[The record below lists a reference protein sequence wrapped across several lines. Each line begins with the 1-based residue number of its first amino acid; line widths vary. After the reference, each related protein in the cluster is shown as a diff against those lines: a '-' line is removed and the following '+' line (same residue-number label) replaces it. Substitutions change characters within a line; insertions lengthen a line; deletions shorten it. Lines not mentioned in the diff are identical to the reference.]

1 MSVKLQNLT
10 RRSSTSPCETW
21 WEAPEPTA
29 GWVEVHKT
37 GLAGWSALGRFSQ
50 PVVAASDVE
59 AVRNKAC
66 SGSIP
71 VLVLPE
77 GGYLTPEATERVV
90 LWDSDVIAFAY
101 GCGPDA
107 PDRSDVPNARR
118 LRAAGKWIVRGV
130 DTKDWLAD
138 GDLLLILPIPGTGGV
153 IQPCQVVA
161 TRGVGGSW
169 FETTL
174 VARGVYALT
183 EPGHYERA
191 QSYLVI
197 GERRAALIDTGMGI
211 GNIELEVQRLTD
223 KPILVV
229 NTHSHYDHIGD
240 NHRFAEVALF
250 DTPLAR
256 QRAMQGISHAEIAAM
271 GALVPGAFYRPWSV
285 PQPFRPEDYRILPF
299 AITHPLREGEVI
311 DLGGK
316 MLQVWHTP
324 GHSADSICLYDE
336 ADRLLFTGD
345 SFYPGTLYCHFA
357 DSDLDMLAQSAARLA
372 ALASRL
378 DAICPS
384 HNRPRLEPGV
394 LVEFADALAQVLA
407 GRAAYQVVDEDL
419 PAQQGRLR
427 RYEWPHFALLLSA

>member
-1 MSVKLQNLT
+1 MAITIENLT
-10 RRSSTSPCETW
+10 RRSSVSSCETW
-21 WEAPEPTA
+21 WEAPDLAPNYEVRRRGLV
-29 GWVEVHKT
+29 GWAAV
-37 GLAGWSALGRFSQ
+37 GRFGHQ
-50 PVVAASDVE
+50 IITASDAE

-66 SGSIP
+66 SSSIP

-77 GGYLTPEATERVV
+77 GGYLTPEAAARVA
-90 LWDSDVIAFAY
+90 LWDSEVIAFAY

-107 PDRSDVPNARR
+107 PDSSEAPNARR

-130 DTKDWLAD
+130 DTKEWLAD

-161 TRGVGGSW
+161 TRGVGCPW
-169 FETTL
+169 FETTR
-174 VARGVYALT
+174 VAGGVYALT

-191 QSYLVI
+191 QSCLVV

-223 KPILVV
+223 KPILVI

-250 DTPLAR
+250 ATPLAR
-256 QRAMQGISHAEIAAM
+256 QRAAEGISHAEIAAM
-271 GALVPGAFYRPWSV
+271 GALVPTAFYRPWSV
-285 PQPFRPEDYRILPF
+285 PQVFRPEDYRILPF
-299 AITHPLREGEVI
+299 AITHPLRDGEVI

-316 MLQVWHTP
+316 TLRVLHTP

-345 SFYPGTLYCHFA
+345 TFYPGTLYCHFE
-357 DSDLDMLAQSAARLA
+357 DSDLDMLARSAARLA
-372 ALASRL
+372 ALAPRL

-384 HNRPRLEPGV
+384 HNRPRLEPAV
-394 LVEFADALAQVLA
+394 LIEFADALAEVLA
-407 GRAAYQVVDEDL
+407 GRVAYQVVDEDL